1 MTQAKRKR
9 RTASAKSGSSSLPWT
24 QIVIAFI
31 VAIVSGW
38 GYSVWNSGA
47 SESSDSSTE
56 RPSGSK
62 NVPSST
68 TPQSES
74 NPASSTANSSYN
86 FYKMISWNLYNFSSN
101 KSAQAMQ
108 QIVQILQ
115 DYDLVALQ
123 EITTSGAGAQA
134 VADLALRLNETG
146 SKWDYIISDPTT
158 GDGSERYAFLWK
170 TKHISRL
177 GKAFLSNAKGLSNSL
192 DREPY
197 IGKFGIGNHII
208 TVANFHAVPATKQPQ
223 KEVVQLP
230 NLHDAYGSIGALIIA
245 GDFNLSEKHLAFTAL
260 KSMGYEAV
268 LHNQKTSIK
277 LVNLEGEYLS
287 QEYDNIF
294 YETRDFKLLQSGVV
308 DFVKNESD
316 LSAVREL
323 SDHLPVWAKFG
334 IVP

>member
-9 RTASAKSGSSSLPWT
+9 RTASAKGGSSSLPWT

-38 GYSVWNSGA
+38 GYSVWNNGSNQSTEQPSS
-47 SESSDSSTE
+47 SES
-56 RPSGSK
+56 
-62 NVPSST
+62 VPPST
-68 TPQSES
+68 TPKPKS
-74 NPASSTANSSYN
+74 NPASSTANSSYE
-86 FYKMISWNLYNFSSN
+86 FYKMISWNLYNFSAS
-101 KSAQAMQ
+101 KSEKAMQ

-123 EITTSGAGAQA
+123 EITTSGAGAQG
-134 VADLALRLNETG
+134 VADLALRLNEMG
-146 SKWDYIISDPTT
+146 SKWDYAISDPTT

-177 GKAFLSNAKGLSNSL
+177 GRAFLSNAKGLANTL

-197 IGKFGIGNHII
+197 IGKFAVGSQVVTI
-208 TVANFHAVPATKQPQ
+208 ANFHAIPATKQPQ
-223 KEVVQLP
+223 QEVIQLP
-230 NLHDAYGSIGALIIA
+230 NLHDAYGNVGALIIA

-294 YETRDFKLLQSGVV
+294 YETSDFKLLQSGVV
-308 DFVKNESD
+308 DFVKNRSD

-334 IVP
+334 VIP